1 LAITVLSAMLRAK
14 RAFERAGR
22 KTMTRILATLGL
34 TVGLA
39 LGSAACAQA
48 PEASTAPNDY
58 GKTENWL
65 CLPGRQDACAIDQTT
80 TIVQADGK
88 TSTEA
93 FKPATNAPYDCFYIY
108 PTVST
113 DPGGNSDMV
122 IDEAERKVVEQ
133 QLARFGGQCRLFA
146 PMYRQVTLAALR
158 AVMMGQPSPGNGV
171 LAYGDVRDAWRWYL
185 AHENKGPD
193 GKARGVVLLG
203 HSQGSRML
211 LDLLKNEVDGKPA
224 QKQMISAYV
233 LGMNTAVDAKGNFG
247 SIPLCTKADQAGCI
261 VTYVSFRETSPPPA
275 NSRFGKTD
283 EQGRRAGCVNP
294 AALLAGKASSDPAP
308 LHSYLSSKGF
318 LSSGEPKPFAK
329 GVTVS
334 TPFVSLPGLISARCA
349 SEGEFTYLSVK
360 VNADPADPRTD
371 ELTGDVV
378 VAGAVLKDWGL
389 HLIDVNLEMGDMNAL
404 VARQAKAYG
413 AK

>member
-294 AALLAGKASSDPAP
+294 AALLAGKASSDAAP

-349 SEGEFTYLSVK
+349 SEGDFTYLSVK

>member
-1 LAITVLSAMLRAK
+1 MAKILGAKALAA
-14 RAFERAGR
+14 
-22 KTMTRILATLGL
+22 LGL
-34 TVGLA
+34 TMALA
-39 LGSAACAQA
+39 SAACAQA
-48 PEASTAPNDY
+48 PAASIEPNDY

-65 CLPGRQDACAIDQTT
+65 CLPGRKDACVVDQTT

-88 TSTEA
+88 TSVEA
-93 FKPATNAPYDCFYIY
+93 FKAAANPGYDCFYVY

-122 IDEAERKVVEQ
+122 IDEAERRVVEQ
-133 QLARFGGQCRLFA
+133 QLARFASQCRVFA

-185 AHENKGPD
+185 ANENKG
-193 GKARGVVLLG
+193 RGVVLIG
-203 HSQGSRML
+203 HSQGSRLL
-211 LDLLKNEVDGKPA
+211 LDLLRNEVDGKLA
-224 QKQMISAYV
+224 QANLISAYI
-233 LGMNTAVDAKGNFG
+233 LGMNTPVDAAGKFG
-247 SIPLCTKADQAGCI
+247 SIPLCVKADQAGCL

-294 AALLAGKASSDPAP
+294 AALLAGKASTEDVPVHA
-308 LHSYLSSKGF
+308 YLSSKAF

-329 GVTVS
+329 GLTVS
-334 TPFVSLPGLISARCA
+334 TPFVSLPGLVSARCVA
-349 SEGEFTYLSVK
+349 DGDFTYLSVK

-371 ELTGDVV
+371 EIAGDIV
-378 VAGAVLKDWGL
+378 VAGNVLKDWGL
-389 HLIDVNLEMGDMNAL
+389 HLIDVNLEMGDLVAL
-404 VARQAKAYG
+404 VDRQAKAYAG
-413 AK
+413 R

>member
-1 LAITVLSAMLRAK
+1 MAK
-14 RAFERAGR
+14 
-22 KTMTRILATLGL
+22 ILVTLGL

-39 LGSAACAQA
+39 LASAACAQA
-48 PEASTAPNDY
+48 PTNVAPNDY
-58 GKTENWL
+58 GNKDSWL
-65 CLPGRQDACAIDQTT
+65 CWPGRADACAVDQTT

-93 FKPATNAPYDCFYIY
+93 FKAATAPGYDCFYVY

-122 IDEAERKVVEQ
+122 IDPAERSVVEQ
-133 QLARFGGQCRLFA
+133 QLARFASKCRVFA

-158 AVMMGQPSPGNGV
+158 TVMMGQPSPGNGV

-185 AHENKGPD
+185 ANENKG
-193 GKARGVVLLG
+193 RGVVLIG

-211 LDLLKNEVDGKPA
+211 LDLLKNEIDGKPA

-233 LGMNTAVDAKGNFG
+233 IGMNTPVADGKFG
-247 SIPLCTKADQAGCI
+247 TIPLCAKADQAGCL
-261 VTYVSFRETSPPPA
+261 VTYVSFRASSPPPA

-294 AALLAGKASSDPAP
+294 AALLAGKASTDEAS
-308 LHSYLSSKGF
+308 LHAYLGTKPF
-318 LSSGEPKPFAK
+318 LSSLPPKPFAK
-329 GVTVS
+329 DVTVT
-334 TPFVSLPGLISARCA
+334 TPFVSLPGLLSAQCV
-349 SEGEFTYLSVK
+349 SEGDFSYLAVK

-371 ELTGDVV
+371 EITGDIVLPG
-378 VAGAVLKDWGL
+378 GAVLKDWGL
-389 HLIDVNLEMGDMNAL
+389 HLIDVNLEMGDL
-404 VARQAKAYG
+404 VALADRQAKAYAG
-413 AK
+413 R

>member
-1 LAITVLSAMLRAK
+1 MAKLLAAK
-14 RAFERAGR
+14 
-22 KTMTRILATLGL
+22 TLAALGLTLGL
-34 TVGLA
+34 A
-39 LGSAACAQA
+39 LSGAACAQA
-48 PEASTAPNDY
+48 PANTAPNDY
-58 GKTENWL
+58 GKKDNWL
-65 CLPGRQDACAIDQTT
+65 CLPGRQDACAVDQTT

-93 FKPATNAPYDCFYIY
+93 FKLATNPAYDCFYIY

-133 QLARFGGQCRLFA
+133 QLARFGGQCRVFA

-185 AHENKGPD
+185 ANENKG
-193 GKARGVVLLG
+193 RGVVLLG

-233 LGMNTAVDAKGNFG
+233 IGMNTPVTDGKFG
-247 SIPLCTKADQAGCI
+247 TIPLCTKADQAGCL
-261 VTYVSFRETSPPPA
+261 VSYVSFREASPPPA

-283 EQGRRAGCVNP
+283 EQGHRAGCVNP
-294 AALLAGKASSDPAP
+294 AALVAGKASTDETPVHA
-308 LHSYLSSKGF
+308 YLSSKGF
-318 LSSGEPKPFAK
+318 LSSGEPKAFAK
-329 GVTVS
+329 DLKVT
-334 TPFVSLPGLISARCA
+334 TPFVSMPGLISAKCVSA
-349 SEGEFTYLSVK
+349 GDFTYLAVK

-371 ELTGDVV
+371 EITGDVM
-378 VAGAVLKDWGL
+378 VAGNVLKDWGL
-389 HLIDVNLEMGDMNAL
+389 HLIDVNVEMGDLNAL
-404 VARQAKAYG
+404 VARQAKAYT